1 MPTNF
6 TKLKIVFF
14 YLFSTLFFFL
24 MLEITARSVFFVL
37 KLDIKAFQPDSG
49 RYTSSPFTGYALR
62 PNWELN
68 HNTLKESY
76 NSFGF
81 KSPEFNIIKND
92 STFRIVTLGGSSVY
106 GYPLENNQTW
116 PHYLK
121 NHLDD
126 NTTHININN
135 FEVINTG
142 VPGYNTY
149 HSVGLLFSKILDLN
163 PDLII
168 LYQLWNDISYFPVLN
183 DSTLYSGKIYESN
196 KSIFHYSYALI
207 SLGVLQ
213 NVLKRKTTNEKYLP
227 LKKTID
233 VKNTFGIKQYR
244 RNVEIIAMIC
254 EKYKIP
260 LLLCSQMTLY
270 NNENTEEEVAKLSHG
285 KKEYY
290 LNAFD
295 LGNEILRDIA
305 KFNQNTYYFNPSK
318 HIKANLDVLLDH
330 IHLTVRGNDLLGKF
344 MSAFISNEIINGTK

>member
-1 MPTNF
+1 M
-6 TKLKIVFF
+6 KHISF
-14 YLFSTLFFFL
+14 YLITFTIILL
-24 MLEITARSVFFVL
+24 ILELIARSLFL
-37 KLDIKAFQPDSG
+37 ILGMDIKALQPDSG

-62 PNWELN
+62 SKWELN

-92 STFRIVTLGGSSVY
+92 STFRIVALGGSSVY

-126 NTTHININN
+126 NTTQININN

-149 HSVGLLFSKILDLN
+149 HSIGLLFSKILDLN

-183 DSTLYSGKIYESN
+183 DSTLYSGKVYESYQ
-196 KSIFHYSYALI
+196 SIFHYSYALI
-207 SLGVLQ
+207 SLSVLK
-213 NVLKRKTTNEKYLP
+213 NVLKRKITNEKSLP
-227 LKKTID
+227 LKNTID
-233 VKNTFGIKQYR
+233 VKNTYGLKQYR

-270 NNENTEEEVAKLSHG
+270 KNENTEEEIAKLSHG

-344 MSAFISNEIINGTK
+344 MSEFISNEIINSPK